1 MFLWPSQFHALKNAQ
16 SGIFS
21 STNYRNIQGGM
32 KKHIHVCVYVLYIY
46 IHTLAANWIFKKSLV
61 LFCILCSKNSSIKYI
76 SIFFN
81 VFGYIVLHLQLIFPY
96 IFYMYLDSKSF
107 FLSKWSWASLK
118 ILVASYEKMKCLDH
132 INSKISLR
140 FKCSSVII

>member
-1 MFLWPSQFHALKNAQ
+1 MHKVEFFPLLII
-16 SGIFS
+16 GIFKEVWK
-21 STNYRNIQGGM
+21 NISM
-32 KKHIHVCVYVLYIY
+32 YVYMYYIYIYIY